1 MSGRVLS
8 IHLADAGSAPMRS
21 VPWADAVPGGLA
33 GDRYLLGT
41 GHWSSRAVWRNDV
54 TLVAAEDL
62 AAAEAEHGVALGGGA
77 SRRNLLTEGV
87 DLGAVV
93 GARLRVGEAVL
104 RADRPCDPCRYLDG
118 LVGGAAQA
126 ALTGRGGLRATVL
139 VPGRLAVGDAVEVL
153 PPEAAASPTR
163 A

>member
-1 MSGRVLS
+1 VSAGRVLQ

-21 VPWADAVPGGLA
+21 VDAARAVPGGLA
-33 GDRYLLGT
+33 GDRYQRRT

-77 SRRNLLTEGV
+77 SRRNLVTAGV
-87 DLGAVV
+87 DLAAVV
-93 GARLRVGEAVL
+93 GSWLRIGEAVL

-118 LVGGAAQA
+118 LTGGPAKA
-126 ALTGRGGLRATVL
+126 ALAGRGGLRATVL

-153 PPEAAASPTR
+153 APDV
-163 A
+163 

>member
-1 MSGRVLS
+1 MSGAGQVLS
-8 IHLADAGSAPMRS
+8 IHLTGAGGAPMRS
-21 VPWADAVPGGLA
+21 VATARAVPGGLD

-77 SRRNLLTEGV
+77 SRRNLVTAGV
-87 DLGAVV
+87 DLVAVV
-93 GARLRVGEAVL
+93 GSRLRIGEAVL

-118 LVGGAAQA
+118 LTGGPARA

-153 PPEAAASPTR
+153 EEP
-163 A
+163 